1 MTSKQRT
8 LATDDTLQQLW
19 AVKDDT
25 ARRFRTVAAYF
36 AHLNAQLKTLP
47 KTQTSSRAIAGRV
60 AKVARKRAASTAA
73 ATAR

>member
-25 ARRFRTVAAYF
+25 ARQFRTVAAYF
-36 AHLNAQLKTLP
+36 AHLNAQPKTQP